1 MRWSEKECI
10 PKGRSMS
17 LEDLTISSSL
27 SNIKYFVKSKLERS
41 TDDIYSLQ
49 RESKEMS
56 SYVDDVVA
64 FRRTNSSNSN
74 STNSIRRIMT
84 QPSFQSTNGIS
95 NELDRIISLSHSK
108 SDNSISCSKPKPCR
122 ESENSVAQVN
132 SLGNLRVLKYSS
144 SKRFFVKSKFTDSS
158 TLRRESAL
166 ILKRKPESSTKSIE
180 KTSTQP
186 SYQSTEDIYSLQRE
200 SKDETS
206 SCEEDAVAFRR
217 ESGIF
222 IKRTS
227 DLTSTQSSFKSTND
241 LCNDSITSLSHSI
254 SDNSICTNYSTS
266 CRESESCVPRV
277 NSSGNLKRLSCSSIS
292 TFVKSKFTD
301 VMTLKRESEG
311 SSTKSFIG
319 AKSIEKPSAQP
330 LYQRTD
336 DLYSIPRESEDIYVD
351 NEMSLRRE
359 SEISNERYNSIRR
372 ISTQPSYQ
380 STNGI
385 IGSST
390 HTSLSPCRS
399 ESCIKGLQNPI
410 SMQKRFPRKSQSEGN
425 FTEFRRKSGN
435 TSMKSSVYSIK
446 SYLLKFPGKITKTQ
460 NNIDEKNQNDHELIA
475 GYSATHFTK
484 VVNKMREIAHEKAKK
499 QKWLH
504 VFLILKKILE
514 LEIVSLTCDNPKVA
528 ETLYNI
534 GIAISFLSN
543 AAEVHSNFENDLK
556 ILIPDEDKFA
566 TALYYLNMTELVQ
579 GGLIDAP
586 TEETFLTICD

>member
-10 PKGRSMS
+10 PKRRNMN
-17 LEDLTISSSL
+17 LEDLTISPSL

-64 FRRTNSSNSN
+64 FRRTNSINSN

-95 NELDRIISLSHSK
+95 NELDRTISLSHSK

-122 ESENSVAQVN
+122 ESENSVQQVN

-144 SKRFFVKSKFTDSS
+144 SKRFFVKSKFTDAL
-158 TLRRESAL
+158 TLRRESAF
-166 ILKRKPESSTKSIE
+166 ILKKEPGSSTKSIE

-186 SYQSTEDIYSLQRE
+186 SYQGTEDIYSLQRE
-200 SKDETS
+200 SKEETS

-222 IKRTS
+222 IKRNF

-241 LCNDSITSLSHSI
+241 LCNDSIISLSHSI
-254 SDNSICTNYSTS
+254 SDNSICTSYSTS
-266 CRESESCVPRV
+266 CRESERSVPRI

-301 VMTLKRESEG
+301 VITLKRESEG

-319 AKSIEKPSAQP
+319 AKSIEKPSTQP

-351 NEMSLRRE
+351 NVMSLRRE
-359 SEISNERYNSIRR
+359 S
-372 ISTQPSYQ
+372 STQPSYQ

-385 IGSST
+385 GSST
-390 HTSLSPCRS
+390 HTPLSPCRS
-399 ESCIKGLQNPI
+399 ESCLKGLQNPI
-410 SMQKRFPRKSQSEGN
+410 SMRKRFPRISQSEGN
-425 FTEFRRKSGN
+425 FTEFRRKSD
-435 TSMKSSVYSIK
+435 TYMKSPVFSIK
-446 SYLLKFPGKITKTQ
+446 SYLLKFKTK
-460 NNIDEKNQNDHELIA
+460 NNTDEKNQNDHELIA
-475 GYSATHFTK
+475 GYSATHFSK

-543 AAEVHSNFENDLK
+543 SAEVHSNFEEDLK

-586 TEETFLTICD
+586 TEETFMTICD